1 MDRAR
6 CFSILG
12 LSENATKEQVKRAY
26 DRKLATYKGPNY
38 ADEPAYAER
47 KMAQLHQAYEEA
59 YALADNDANSN
70 TASRIERD
78 VQQLPKKKTAKS
90 SHLLDAERDA
100 EDSNKREKFHQWLE
114 RRDDKKQ
121 SRKDGKRKELPKLQ
135 KPDLSKLKNKLSE
148 IRDEVASQLDFDG
161 EENGEFFGQEPFVN
175 EIETNKD
182 DFSDFV
188 KECVYTEEK
197 TEPGRGFSD
206 TGSSL
211 DEDTTVEYSGENTR
225 TAKASK
231 GLSTELI
238 KLIVSIIVIIVAA
251 AGGCSDDVADDEDY
265 DYDGDGFAYIFDIAQ
280 EEIRDE
286 DRKVVNLADESYIL
300 LLDQEER
307 SFSSVDYVIQDGDA
321 ERADQFAENYWG
333 KESMTEVL
341 DDLYQEYG
349 EAMDYSSDSLD
360 VQLDAVFE
368 FYGFATLDMAAWY
381 EQPYTGDYIEC
392 YGDYLDYLNQFY
404 EAQ

>member
-26 DRKLATYKGPNY
+26 GRKLATYKGPNY

-59 YALADNDANSN
+59 YALAGSDADAV
-70 TASRIERD
+70 TASRIELD

-121 SRKDGKRKELPKLQ
+121 TRKEGKGKELPKLQ
-135 KPDLSKLKNKLSE
+135 KPDFSKLKSKLSE
-148 IRDEVASQLDFDG
+148 IKEKVASQMDFDG
-161 EENGEFFGQEPFVN
+161 EEDGPSFEQEPLFN
-175 EIETNKD
+175 EIEIEKD
-182 DFSDFV
+182 DLAS
-188 KECVYTEEK
+188 
-197 TEPGRGFSD
+197 P
-206 TGSSL
+206 
-211 DEDTTVEYSGENTR
+211 DEAVPTEYSGGNSH
-225 TAKASK
+225 TAKKSK

-321 ERADQFAENYWG
+321 ERADKFAENYWG

-368 FYGFATLDMAAWY
+368 FYGFAALDMAAWY
-381 EQPYTGDYIEC
+381 EQPYNGDHIEC

-404 EAQ
+404 DAQ

>member
-1 MDRAR
+1 M
-6 CFSILG
+6 LG

-26 DRKLATYKGPNY
+26 GRKLATYKGPNY

-47 KMAQLHQAYEEA
+47 KMTQLHQAYEEA
-59 YALADNDANSN
+59 YALASSGADVV
-70 TASRIERD
+70 TTSRVERD
-78 VQQLPKKKTAKS
+78 VHTQPKKKIAKG
-90 SHLLDAERDA
+90 SHLLASERDD
-100 EDSNKREKFHQWLE
+100 DSNKREKFHQWME
-114 RRDDKKQ
+114 RRDDEKQ

-148 IRDEVASQLDFDG
+148 IKEEVVSQLDFTDEADG
-161 EENGEFFGQEPFVN
+161 DFFGQEPFVN
-175 EIETNKD
+175 EIEADKD
-182 DFSDFV
+182 NFSDFV

-333 KESMTEVL
+333 KESLTEVL

>member
-6 CFSILG
+6 CFSMLG

-26 DRKLATYKGPNY
+26 GRKLATYKGPNY

-59 YALADNDANSN
+59 YALASSDVNPDTS
-70 TASRIERD
+70 SRIERD
-78 VQQLPKKKTAKS
+78 VQLLPKKKAAKS
-90 SHLLDAERDA
+90 SHLLDAERDE

-121 SRKDGKRKELPKLQ
+121 NRKDGKRKDLPKLQ

-148 IRDEVASQLDFDG
+148 IKEEVISQLDFAG
-161 EENGEFFGQEPFVN
+161 EEDGEFFEQESLVKEP
-175 EIETNKD
+175 EAEKD
-182 DFSDFV
+182 DFTDFV

-197 TEPGRGFSD
+197 PEPGRGFS
-206 TGSSL
+206 GAEPSF
-211 DEDTTVEYSGENTR
+211 DEDAYTEYSGGSNH
-225 TAKASK
+225 TAKKSK

-251 AGGCSDDVADDEDY
+251 VGGCVDDDVDDANH
-265 DYDGDGFAYIFDIAQ
+265 DYDGDGFAYIFDIAR

-286 DRKVVNLADESYIL
+286 DRNVVNLADESYIL

-307 SFSSVDYVIQDGDA
+307 SFSSVDYTIQDEDA
-321 ERADQFAENYWG
+321 ERANQFAKNYWG
-333 KESMTEVL
+333 KESIAEVL
-341 DDLYQEYG
+341 DDLYREYG
-349 EAMDYSSDSLD
+349 ESMDYSSESLD

-368 FYGFATLDMAAWY
+368 FYGFAALDTAAWY

-404 EAQ
+404 EAR